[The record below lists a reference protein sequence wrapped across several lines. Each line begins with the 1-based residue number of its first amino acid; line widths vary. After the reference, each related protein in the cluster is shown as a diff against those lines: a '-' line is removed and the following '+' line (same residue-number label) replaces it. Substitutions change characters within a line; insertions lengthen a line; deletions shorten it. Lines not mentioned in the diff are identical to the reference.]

1 MSILAG
7 RNTKVLVQGMTGT
20 QASFHTKRSLD
31 YGTDIVAGVTPGK
44 GGTVHLGLP
53 VFDTV
58 KEAVAET
65 GATASLMFVPA
76 RMVKSAI
83 AETVEAGLE
92 LAVCISDNV
101 PVRDMLEVRNILKT
115 AALRLIGPNTPGS
128 ITPGEARLG
137 IFPENIH
144 TPGQIGIVSRSS
156 TLTYEAVLKPDGP
169 SLASRPSSVRRRYRD
184 RHEFRRRLAGIY
196 GRRGDQSN
204 CYDRPARW
212 HF

>member
-58 KEAVAET
+58 KEAAAET

-76 RMVKSAI
+76 RMVKSAV
-83 AETVEAGLE
+83 AEAAEAGLE

-101 PVRDMLEVRNILKT
+101 PVRDMLEVRNILKNSRT
-115 AALRLIGPNTPGS
+115 RLIGPNTPGL

-137 IFPENIH
+137 IFRKTFIPRGRSALF
-144 TPGQIGIVSRSS
+144 PALPPSRMKRCW
-156 TLTYEAVLKPDGP
+156 KPDGP
-169 SLASRPSSVRRRYRD
+169 VSASRPSSVS
-184 RHEFRRRLAGIY
+184 ATI
-196 GRRGDQSN
+196 
-204 CYDRPARW
+204 P
-212 HF
+212 